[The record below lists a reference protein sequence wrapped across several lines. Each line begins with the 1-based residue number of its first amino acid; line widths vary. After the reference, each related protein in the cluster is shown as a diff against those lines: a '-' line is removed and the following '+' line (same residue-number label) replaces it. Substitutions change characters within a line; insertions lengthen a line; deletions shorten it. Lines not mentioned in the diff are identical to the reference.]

1 MVVTLGDPCGLVG
14 CAALGHGPRP
24 FFASRSELCQRHL
37 WWCLGLRH
45 LRGSGID
52 EAQDDVLHSNKIRA
66 PKANLVPERL
76 VLQELPEPSKTEV

>member
-1 MVVTLGDPCGLVG
+1 
-14 CAALGHGPRP
+14 
-24 FFASRSELCQRHL
+24 
-37 WWCLGLRH
+37 LRH